1 MRILVFYVVM
11 AFGIVGLSSCGSSKK
26 VEKSPIETFVMPCSE
41 LVSGNGVL
49 RAWGSGKSDS
59 ETSARKKAQVF
70 AAAEL
75 AAMLE
80 RTVKSTTEDYTGNLS
95 ESDMGAS
102 KALLIEKTK
111 VTIEKSLKGA
121 AIVCDRWTKDES
133 TGQYTNYIVMEL
145 RGDEYLNALYV
156 ELSKNGNVSVNK
168 ELLKELFFKYI
179 EEIIN
184 R

>member
-1 MRILVFYVVM
+1 MRTIICYAVM
-11 AFGIVGLSSCGSSKK
+11 ALGIVGFSSCGSSKK

-41 LVSGNGVL
+41 LASGNGVL

-59 ETSARKKAQVF
+59 ETSARKKAQML
-70 AAAEL
+70 AATEL

-80 RTVKSTTEDYTGNLS
+80 RTVKSTTEDYIGNLS

-102 KALLIEKTK
+102 KTLLIEKTK

-121 AIVCDRWTKDES
+121 AIVCDRWTKDEA
-133 TGQYTNYIVMEL
+133 TGQHTNYIVMEL
-145 RGDEYLNALYV
+145 RGEEYLNTLYV
-156 ELSKNGNVSVNK
+156 ELSKNSNVSVDK
-168 ELLKELFFKYI
+168 KLLKELFLKYI
-179 EEIIN
+179 EKDIN